1 MKAFRLRYGLAGI
14 TLCLLAIAL
23 PLTADDDDHER
34 ARHALEAGEI
44 LSLGTIIN
52 QLERD
57 HPGQILE
64 VELEREDGRWVY
76 EIKQLR
82 EGGKLVKIE
91 LDASNGE
98 LLRSK
103 ERNNKANRKQDD
115 RR

>member
-1 MKAFRLRYGLAGI
+1 MNPPNLRYALAGI
-14 TLCLLAIAL
+14 TLLLLSVAL

-52 QLERD
+52 QLERKQ
-57 HPGQILE
+57 PGQILE
-64 VELEREDGRWVY
+64 VELERKDGRWVY

-91 LDASNGE
+91 LDASNAE
-98 LLRSK
+98 PLHTKEKKSK
-103 ERNNKANRKQDD
+103 TH
-115 RR
+115 